1 VLVSAFAFGGLP
13 QQVVKH
19 VVQTSDIYVSPDLLE
34 EYRTVPEELLA
45 EGKLSS
51 LQWQALVAGVA
62 SVVTTAKVVYP
73 QRKIAICRDPED
85 DMVLMCCLTARAN
98 ILVTGDKDLLAIT
111 RPSLRQSGLSRLQI
125 VTPRTHVN
133 SHS

>member
-1 VLVSAFAFGGLP
+1 VLVSAFAFGGVP

-19 VVQTSDIYVSPDLLE
+19 IVQTSDIYVSPDLLK

-51 LQWQALVAGVA
+51 LQWQALVAGIA
-62 SVVTTAKVVYP
+62 SVVATAKVVYP
-73 QRKIAICRDPED
+73 QREIAICRDPED
-85 DMVLMCCLTARAN
+85 DMVLTCCLTARAN

-111 RPSLRQSGLSRLQI
+111 RPNLRQGGLSRLQI
-125 VTPRTHVN
+125 VTPRTYVS

>member
-1 VLVSAFAFGGLP
+1 VLVSAFAFGGVP

-19 VVQTSDIYVSPDLLE
+19 IVQTSDIYVSPDLLE

-51 LQWQALVAGVA
+51 LQWQALVAGIA
-62 SVVTTAKVVYP
+62 SVVATAKVVYP
-73 QRKIAICRDPED
+73 QREIAICRDPED
-85 DMVLMCCLTARAN
+85 DMVLTCCLTARAN

-111 RPSLRQSGLSRLQI
+111 RPNLRQGGLSRLQI
-125 VTPRTHVN
+125 VTPRTYV
-133 SHS
+133 SRP

>member
-1 VLVSAFAFGGLP
+1 MLVSAFAFGGLP

-19 VVQTSDIYVSPDLLE
+19 VVQASDIYLSPDLLE

-45 EGKLSS
+45 EEKLSS
-51 LQWQALVAGVA
+51 LQWQALVTGIA
-62 SVVTTAKVVYP
+62 SVVATAKVVYP
-73 QRKIAICRDPED
+73 RREIAICRDPED
-85 DMVLMCCLTARAN
+85 DMVLTCCLSARAD

-111 RPSLRQSGLSRLQI
+111 RPNLRQGGLSRLQI
-125 VTPRTHVN
+125 VTPRTYVS